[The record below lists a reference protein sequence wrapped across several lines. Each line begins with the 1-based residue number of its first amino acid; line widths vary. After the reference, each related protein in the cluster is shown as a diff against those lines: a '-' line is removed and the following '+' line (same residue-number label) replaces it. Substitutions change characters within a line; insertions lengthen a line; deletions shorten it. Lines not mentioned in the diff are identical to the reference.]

1 MARAPGAP
9 AHAGAPPRPLREA
22 APVARGPAAPRARRS
37 LTIPWFSESSRTLY
51 RRQVR
56 RSGAKMRA
64 KAIELVEQRNV
75 KPEARGRIPAFRVG
89 DTVRVHTKISE
100 GDKERIQIF
109 EGVVIRRKRGQI
121 NTTFTVRK
129 MSYGV
134 GVERIF
140 PLYSP
145 RIDKIE
151 IATQGK
157 VKRARLFYLRELQG
171 KAARLQNREEGGA
184 AAQ

>member
-1 MARAPGAP
+1 M
-9 AHAGAPPRPLREA
+9 
-22 APVARGPAAPRARRS
+22 RS
-37 LTIPWFSESSRTLY
+37 
-51 RRQVR
+51 
-56 RSGAKMRA
+56 

-75 KPEARGRIPAFRVG
+75 KPETRGQIPEFRVG
-89 DTVRVHTKISE
+89 DTVKVHTKISE

-109 EGVVIRRKRGQI
+109 EGVVIRRRRAHLH
-121 NTTFTVRK
+121 TTFTVRK

-140 PLYSP
+140 PLFSP

-151 IATQGK
+151 ITASGK

-171 KAARLQNREEGGA
+171 KAARLKSAEEGGA
-184 AAQ
+184 PQ

>member
-1 MARAPGAP
+1 M
-9 AHAGAPPRPLREA
+9 
-22 APVARGPAAPRARRS
+22 RS
-37 LTIPWFSESSRTLY
+37 
-51 RRQVR
+51 
-56 RSGAKMRA
+56 

-75 KPEARGRIPAFRVG
+75 KPEVRGQIPEFRVG

-109 EGVVIRRKRGQI
+109 EGVVIRRKRGHVS
-121 NTTFTVRK
+121 TTFTVRK

-151 IATQGK
+151 VITSGK

-171 KAARLQNREEGGA
+171 KAARLKSAEEGGA
-184 AAQ
+184 AQ

>member
-1 MARAPGAP
+1 M
-9 AHAGAPPRPLREA
+9 
-22 APVARGPAAPRARRS
+22 RS
-37 LTIPWFSESSRTLY
+37 
-51 RRQVR
+51 
-56 RSGAKMRA
+56 

-75 KPEARGRIPAFRVG
+75 KPESRGQIPEFRVG

-121 NTTFTVRK
+121 NTTFTVGK

-184 AAQ
+184 AQ

>member
-1 MARAPGAP
+1 M
-9 AHAGAPPRPLREA
+9 
-22 APVARGPAAPRARRS
+22 RS
-37 LTIPWFSESSRTLY
+37 
-51 RRQVR
+51 
-56 RSGAKMRA
+56 

-75 KPEARGRIPAFRVG
+75 KPETRGRIPGFRVG
-89 DTVRVHTKISE
+89 DTVKVHTKISE

-109 EGVVIRRKRGQI
+109 EGVVIRKKRAQV

-129 MSYGV
+129 VSYGV

-145 RIDKIE
+145 RIDRID
-151 IATQGK
+151 IVSSGK

-171 KAARLQNREEGGA
+171 KAARLKHAEEGGTA
-184 AAQ
+184 

>member
-1 MARAPGAP
+1 M
-9 AHAGAPPRPLREA
+9 
-22 APVARGPAAPRARRS
+22 RS
-37 LTIPWFSESSRTLY
+37 R
-51 RRQVR
+51 
-56 RSGAKMRA
+56 
-64 KAIELVEQRNV
+64 AIELVEQRNV
-75 KPEARGRIPAFRVG
+75 KPEVRGQIPEFRVG

-109 EGVVIRRKRGQI
+109 EGVVIRKKRGHVS
-121 NTTFTVRK
+121 TTFTVRK

-145 RIDKIE
+145 RIDRIE
-151 IATQGK
+151 IMSSGR

-171 KAARLQNREEGGA
+171 KAARHKRAEEGGA
-184 AAQ
+184 ARKRAREGARVQLTELLFQKVKDLPADGQLSLKSG

>member
-1 MARAPGAP
+1 M
-9 AHAGAPPRPLREA
+9 
-22 APVARGPAAPRARRS
+22 RS
-37 LTIPWFSESSRTLY
+37 
-51 RRQVR
+51 
-56 RSGAKMRA
+56 

-75 KPEARGRIPAFRVG
+75 KPETRAQVPEFRVG

-109 EGVVIRRKRGQI
+109 EGVVIRRKRAHVQ
-121 NTTFTVRK
+121 TTFTVRK

-140 PLYSP
+140 PLFSP
-145 RIDKIE
+145 RIDRIE
-151 IATQGK
+151 IISSGK

-171 KAARLQNREEGGA
+171 KAARLKSAEEGGA
-184 AAQ
+184 TQ

>member
-1 MARAPGAP
+1 
-9 AHAGAPPRPLREA
+9 
-22 APVARGPAAPRARRS
+22 
-37 LTIPWFSESSRTLY
+37 
-51 RRQVR
+51 
-56 RSGAKMRA
+56 MRA

-75 KPEARGRIPAFRVG
+75 KPEVRAQIPEFRVG
-89 DTVRVHTKISE
+89 DTVRVHTKIRE

-109 EGVVIRRKRGQI
+109 EGVVIRKKRGQV

-140 PLYSP
+140 PLFSP
-145 RIDKIE
+145 RIDRIE
-151 IATQGK
+151 VISSGK

-171 KAARLQNREEGGA
+171 KAARLKSAEEGGA
-184 AAQ
+184 AS

>member
-1 MARAPGAP
+1 M
-9 AHAGAPPRPLREA
+9 
-22 APVARGPAAPRARRS
+22 RS
-37 LTIPWFSESSRTLY
+37 
-51 RRQVR
+51 
-56 RSGAKMRA
+56 
-64 KAIELVEQRNV
+64 KAIDLVEQRNV
-75 KPEARGRIPAFRVG
+75 KPEIRGQIPEFRVG

-109 EGVVIRRKRGQI
+109 EGVVIRKKRGHAS
-121 NTTFTVRK
+121 TTFTVRK

-151 IATQGK
+151 VINSGK

-171 KAARLQNREEGGA
+171 KAARLKSAEEGGA
-184 AAQ
+184 PQ

>member
-1 MARAPGAP
+1 M
-9 AHAGAPPRPLREA
+9 
-22 APVARGPAAPRARRS
+22 RS
-37 LTIPWFSESSRTLY
+37 
-51 RRQVR
+51 
-56 RSGAKMRA
+56 
-64 KAIELVEQRNV
+64 KAIDLVEQRNV
-75 KPEARGRIPAFRVG
+75 KPEARGQIPEFRVG

-109 EGVVIRRKRGQI
+109 EGVVIRKKRGHAS
-121 NTTFTVRK
+121 TTFTVRK

-151 IATQGK
+151 IITSGK

-171 KAARLQNREEGGA
+171 KAARLKSAEEGGA
-184 AAQ
+184 SQ

>member
-1 MARAPGAP
+1 M
-9 AHAGAPPRPLREA
+9 
-22 APVARGPAAPRARRS
+22 RS
-37 LTIPWFSESSRTLY
+37 
-51 RRQVR
+51 
-56 RSGAKMRA
+56 

-75 KPEARGRIPAFRVG
+75 TPEVRGQVPEFRVG

-109 EGVVIRRKRGQI
+109 EGVVIRRKRGHLSS
-121 NTTFTVRK
+121 TFTVRK
-129 MSYGV
+129 VSYGV

-140 PLYSP
+140 PVYSP

-151 IATQGK
+151 IIASGQ
-157 VKRARLFYLRELQG
+157 VRRARLFYLRELQG
-171 KAARLQNREEGGA
+171 KAARLKSADES

>member
-1 MARAPGAP
+1 M
-9 AHAGAPPRPLREA
+9 
-22 APVARGPAAPRARRS
+22 RS
-37 LTIPWFSESSRTLY
+37 
-51 RRQVR
+51 
-56 RSGAKMRA
+56 

-75 KPEARGRIPAFRVG
+75 KPETRAQIPQFRVG
-89 DTVRVHTKISE
+89 DTVKVHTKISE

-109 EGVVIRRKRGQI
+109 EGVVIRKKRGQV

-151 IATQGK
+151 IMTSGK

-171 KAARLQNREEGGA
+171 KAARLQNREEGGGPS
-184 AAQ
+184 Q

>member
-1 MARAPGAP
+1 M
-9 AHAGAPPRPLREA
+9 
-22 APVARGPAAPRARRS
+22 RS
-37 LTIPWFSESSRTLY
+37 
-51 RRQVR
+51 
-56 RSGAKMRA
+56 

-75 KPEARGRIPAFRVG
+75 KPEVRGQIPEFRVG

-109 EGVVIRRKRGQI
+109 EGVVIRKKRGHAS
-121 NTTFTVRK
+121 TTFTVRK

-151 IATQGK
+151 IITSGK

-171 KAARLQNREEGGA
+171 KAARLQNREEGGGP
-184 AAQ
+184 AQ

>member
-1 MARAPGAP
+1 
-9 AHAGAPPRPLREA
+9 
-22 APVARGPAAPRARRS
+22 
-37 LTIPWFSESSRTLY
+37 
-51 RRQVR
+51 
-56 RSGAKMRA
+56 MRA
-64 KAIELVEQRNV
+64 KAIELVEQKNV
-75 KPEARGRIPAFRVG
+75 KPEARGQVPAFRVG

-109 EGVVIRRKRGQI
+109 EGVVIRKKRAHAT
-121 NTTFTVRK
+121 TTFTVRK

-134 GVERIF
+134 GVDRIF

-151 IATQGK
+151 VMASGR

-171 KAARLQNREEGGA
+171 KAARLKSAEEGGA
-184 AAQ
+184 PQ